1 MPTRTRSVNAAW
13 RRAAPEDPGEVVPAR
28 CSAAF
33 KVSNL
38 LASVSRGI
46 SDTRTSEPLRRP
58 GQSAL
63 FALFYAAQDAK
74 LVRPV
79 AGDGIACARRD
90 TASLPLSHQAVG
102 FPARDHGCILMGS
115 GAWRGTMMAVDTGVG
130 ARSARDERSGPLP
143 GFLWPLV
150 DRVAE
155 IRATVHTKL
164 LGGFLLIALL
174 LLAMGLV
181 SVAVVGRLN
190 GQVETLTALNAQA
203 NQARDM
209 IYAVTAQ
216 SHYRAMALLKLNDPQ
231 YTPKI
236 YAAKQQF
243 ATDLAD
249 MRTYGAP
256 PERSLLE
263 NLQQVNE
270 RFAASSD
277 EVTELY
283 EAERF
288 DEALQLHIS
297 EEHEI
302 SHLLEADLNTLITDS
317 EELVAQETAAFASNR
332 RFLTIAVVAFA
343 GVSLAGAM
351 TLGAILS
358 WSLIRPVRRVDDA
371 LEHIAEGDFETRVE
385 VPNRD
390 EFGNLTKNLNRT
402 SAHLSTLYD
411 DLHSLNAHLQETIDA
426 KVAELA
432 RASRLK
438 RYLSPS
444 LADSIVSGDRDLR
457 LTPRRKF
464 LTTFFSDIRG
474 FTASAERMEPEEL
487 VSELNEYFSEMTDI
501 VFKHGGTLDKYV
513 GDAVM
518 VFFGDPIPQD
528 DHAERAVRMAL
539 EMLERLRTLEDHWL
553 RRYDEVFKVG
563 IGITTGWVT
572 VGDIGSSSR
581 SDYTVLG
588 NLVNLASRLA
598 DRADAR
604 QILVSERTMKAV
616 DHFVD
621 GRLVDEVSLRGIS
634 RPIKIFELV
643 LPKGGER

>member
-1 MPTRTRSVNAAW
+1 
-13 RRAAPEDPGEVVPAR
+13 
-28 CSAAF
+28 
-33 KVSNL
+33 
-38 LASVSRGI
+38 
-46 SDTRTSEPLRRP
+46 
-58 GQSAL
+58 
-63 FALFYAAQDAK
+63 
-74 LVRPV
+74 
-79 AGDGIACARRD
+79 
-90 TASLPLSHQAVG
+90 
-102 FPARDHGCILMGS
+102 
-115 GAWRGTMMAVDTGVG
+115 MAVDTGVG
-130 ARSARDERSGPLP
+130 ARSVRDERSGPLP

-150 DRVAE
+150 DKVAE

-164 LGGFLLIALL
+164 LAAFLLIALL

-181 SVAVVGRLN
+181 SVAVVARLN
-190 GQVETLTALNAQA
+190 GQVETLTALNQQA

-209 IYAVTAQ
+209 NYAVTAQ

-236 YAAKQQF
+236 YAAKQEF
-243 ATDLAD
+243 ASDLAD

-256 PERSLLE
+256 AERSLLD

-270 RFAASSD
+270 RYAASSE
-277 EVTELY
+277 EVTELF
-283 EAERF
+283 ETGRV
-288 DEALQLHIS
+288 DDALQLHIA

-302 SHLLEADLNTLITDS
+302 SHLLEADLNTLIADS

-332 RFLTIAVVAFA
+332 RFLTVAVVAFA
-343 GVSLAGAM
+343 GVSLVGAL

-371 LEHIAEGDFETRVE
+371 LEHLAEGDFETRVE

-402 SAHLSTLYD
+402 SEQLSTLYE
-411 DLHSLNAHLQETIDA
+411 DLHSLNAHLQETVDA

-438 RYLSPS
+438 RYLSPG
-444 LADSIVSGDRDLR
+444 LAESIVSGDRDVT

-539 EMLERLRTLEDHWL
+539 EMLERLRALEDHWV
-553 RRYDEVFKVG
+553 RRYDEVFEVG

-572 VGDIGSSSR
+572 VGDIGSNSR

-588 NLVNLASRLA
+588 NQVNLAARLA
-598 DRADAR
+598 DQAGAR
-604 QILVSERTMKAV
+604 QILVTERTMKAV
-616 DHFVD
+616 DHFVG

-634 RPIKIFELV
+634 RPIKIYEIV
-643 LPKGGER
+643 EPGSPST